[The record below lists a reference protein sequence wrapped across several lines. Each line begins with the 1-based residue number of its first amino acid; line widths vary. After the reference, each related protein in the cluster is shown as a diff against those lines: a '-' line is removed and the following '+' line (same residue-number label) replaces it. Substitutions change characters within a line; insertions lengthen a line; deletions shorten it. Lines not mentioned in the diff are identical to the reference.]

1 MQTAGYNGTRS
12 VLQMIKFWNVIIYL
26 CVLKKK
32 IYFSNIFKDLKFI
45 PVVQTHISVWSLG
58 ATFMYLTWIAL
69 GIDAKVVYMSSRI
82 L

>member
-45 PVVQTHISVWSLG
+45 PVVQTHISV
-58 ATFMYLTWIAL
+58 
-69 GIDAKVVYMSSRI
+69 
-82 L
+82 